1 MAHLKNDDAREGLS
15 PRGRFATLRAQM
27 KTLSLLRS
35 MLALSVALTFCSCA
49 SVSVKSS
56 TASGAKPT
64 QPPKRFYVAPFSVAR
79 ADVRENSMGKT
90 HGKLGS
96 DVQKLVAD
104 YLVADLSKNIAP
116 ASLAKGGGSG
126 DAWIVSGD
134 FTKVY
139 EGNRLLRM
147 GIGLGAGGTK
157 METQVAVRNGSAANP
172 PFLKFSTSGGS
183 NAMPGAATNPV
194 PFSSVPSALLQ
205 STMGVTDD
213 AARTARMITAT
224 IADYMVQRG
233 WLAAGKVQKPKMA
246 R

>member
-1 MAHLKNDDAREGLS
+1 
-15 PRGRFATLRAQM
+15 M
-27 KTLSLLRS
+27 KTAFLLRS
-35 MLALSVALTFCSCA
+35 LLALSAALTLCSCA
-49 SVSVKSS
+49 SVSVKNA

-64 QPPKRFYVAPFSVAR
+64 QPPKRFYVMPFSVAH
-79 ADVRENSMGKT
+79 ADVKENSMGKT
-90 HGKLGS
+90 HGKLGP
-96 DVQKLVAD
+96 DVQRLVSE
-104 YLVADLSKNIAP
+104 YLVAELSKNIAP
-116 ASLAKGGGSG
+116 ASLAKSGGGN
-126 DAWIVSGD
+126 DVWVVSGD
-134 FTKVY
+134 FTKIY

-157 METQVAVRNGSAANP
+157 METKVAVHNASAANP

-194 PFSSVPSALLQ
+194 PFSSLPSALLQ

-224 IADYMVQRG
+224 IADYMVKHG
-233 WLAAGKVQKPKMA
+233 WLAAGKVAPPKMA

>member
-1 MAHLKNDDAREGLS
+1 
-15 PRGRFATLRAQM
+15 M
-27 KTLSLLRS
+27 KTVSLIRS
-35 MLALSVALTFCSCA
+35 LLALSVALTFCSCA
-49 SVSVKSS
+49 SVSVKNAS
-56 TASGAKPT
+56 ASGAKPT
-64 QPPKRFYVAPFSVAR
+64 QPPKRFYVVPFSVAR
-79 ADVRENSMGKT
+79 ADVRENSMGKR
-90 HGKLGS
+90 HGKLGP
-96 DVQKLVAD
+96 DVQKLVAE

-116 ASLAKGGGSG
+116 ASLAKSSGGS
-126 DAWIVSGD
+126 DVWIVSGD
-134 FTKVY
+134 FTKIY

-157 METQVAVRNGSAANP
+157 METKVAVHNASAANS
-172 PFLKFSTSGGS
+172 PFLRFSTSGGS
-183 NAMPGAATNPV
+183 NAMPGAATNPI
-194 PFSSVPSALLQ
+194 PFSSLPSAVLQ